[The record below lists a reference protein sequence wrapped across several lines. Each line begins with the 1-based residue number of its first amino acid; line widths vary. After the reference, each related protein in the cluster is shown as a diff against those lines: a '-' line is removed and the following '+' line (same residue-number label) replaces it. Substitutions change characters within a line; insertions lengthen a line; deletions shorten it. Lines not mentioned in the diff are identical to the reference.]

1 MPKERIGVELRSINN
16 LVRRYLA
23 FSAHRNEI
31 ERATGNNGWIIGYL
45 ADHAEQDIYQKDIEE
60 HFTIAR
66 STASKVLTLMEQ
78 KGLIQRLAVAQDA
91 RLKRIVLTDRS
102 WEIREIMAED
112 AEKLES
118 TLAEGFCQEEIETL
132 LSYLKRMKRN
142 ISAASHEKK

>member
-16 LVRRYLA
+16 LIRRYFE
-23 FSAHRNEI
+23 FSSHRNEI
-31 ERATGNNGWIIGYL
+31 ERATGNNGWIIVYL

-91 RLKRIVLTDRS
+91 RLKRIVLTKRS
-102 WEIREIMAED
+102 WQIREIMAED

-118 TLAEGFCQEEIETL
+118 TLAEGFCQEEIETM

-142 ISAASHEKK
+142 ISAAAREKK